1 MLKTRLTS
9 EEFLQYALAP
19 ENLHRR
25 LELIDG
31 EMIELVANDKTSEV
45 GGIITTMLGGF
56 VYPRRLG
63 RVKGADGGYTIAGE
77 QYIPDCS
84 FVSYQRQ
91 PKTTTVSYPPI
102 APDLVVEVL
111 SPGNLSSPDERD
123 KLTHKVANYLKA
135 GCELWLVYPDEEK
148 LERCLPG
155 EAVRTFRSGEV
166 LEGQGVLAGFMLEIS
181 AIWPQ

>member
-9 EEFLQYALAP
+9 EAFLQYALAP

-31 EMIELVANDKTSEV
+31 EIVEVVANNKVSRTAAR
-45 GGIITTMLGGF
+45 IITFVNGFALPRKLGEMT
-56 VYPRRLG
+56 
-63 RVKGADGGYTIAGE
+63 GADGGYTIMGE
-77 QYIPDCS
+77 QYIPDCALT
-84 FVSYQRQ
+84 SYVRQRHA
-91 PKTTTVSYPPI
+91 TTESYPAI
-102 APDLVVEVL
+102 VPDLVVEVL

-123 KLTHKVANYLKA
+123 KLAHKVANYLKA

-155 EAVRTFRSGEV
+155 EAVRTYRSGEV
-166 LEGQGVLAGFMLEIS
+166 LEGQGVLAGFTLEIS
-181 AIWPQ
+181 TIWPQ

>member
-1 MLKTRLTS
+1 MFKTLLTT
-9 EEFLQYALAP
+9 EEFLQYALLP
-19 ENLHRR
+19 ENQDRR
-25 LELIDG
+25 LEFVDG
-31 EMIELVANDKTSEV
+31 EISELVSNDKSSEIN
-45 GGIITTMLGGF
+45 GIIHGLLAGF

-84 FVSYQRQ
+84 FVSYKRQ
-91 PKTTTVSYPPI
+91 PKTTTESYPAI

-123 KLTHKVANYLKA
+123 KLARKVANYLSE

-148 LERCLPG
+148 LERFLPG
-155 EAVRTFRSGEV
+155 QAVRTYRSGEV
-166 LEGQGVLAGFMLEIS
+166 LEGQGVLVGFTLEIS
-181 AIWPQ
+181 TIWPQ